1 MLEVQALSV
10 SYGKHAAL
18 AKAALTVEPGEVVVI
33 LGANGAGKTTLLK
46 SLAGFVAKETGSR
59 VRFNGADITAMR
71 PHLIVEAG
79 LALVP
84 EGRGIFGDLT
94 VRENLA
100 LGAFAKRA
108 RTSETARLDHVL
120 RLFPRLAERLGQ
132 TARTMSGGE
141 QQMLAIGRALMSKP
155 EILLL
160 DEPSLGLAPIVTQ
173 ELFRALARIREDGT
187 GILLVEQNTK
197 KSLEIA
203 DRGYLLENGSVT
215 GEGSARSL
223 QNNPAVQAAYLGISA
238 TDRPDAAPGFGAIS
252 ADYGEPPSPGMLR
265 IPPSPARGEGK
276 IAASPLTK
284 FRLEPYRESALAPRG
299 RGRRGEAGPGEGA
312 DPHSQDHPARPRAM
326 APTDAIS
333 HGRKDAMFD
342 IQLLIDNE
350 NRDASGGASF
360 SRLNPLTKTEAT
372 KAAAAT
378 AADARAAASAAAS
391 AFPIWSRT
399 GPGERRTLLLKAA
412 DLLEA
417 RTPDFI
423 ERGTR
428 ETGATALWIG
438 FNVHL
443 AAGMLREAAS
453 MTTQIAGEV
462 IPSDVPGSFAMAI
475 RQPVGVVLAIAPWNA
490 PVILGVRSIAMPL
503 ACGNTV
509 VLKASELCP
518 ATHHLIGEVLKEA
531 GFPAGVVNIIT
542 NAPDDAPEIVEA
554 LIAHPAVRR
563 VNFTGSTRVGRI
575 IAQTAAP
582 YLKPV
587 LLELGG
593 KAPMVILDDADLDAA
608 VDAAAFGA
616 FMNQGQI
623 CMSTE
628 RLVVDDKVA
637 DAFVA
642 KLAAKASG
650 LPAGDPTKGN
660 VVIGS
665 VVNAEAVKRLSELL
679 ADAQAKGAKVAAG
692 GGIEGTIMQ
701 ATVLDRVDSSMRIY
715 GEESFGPVVSVVR
728 VDGDEEA
735 IRIANDTEYGL
746 SASVFSRD
754 ISRAMGVAQ
763 RIESGIC
770 HINGPTVHDEAQ
782 MPFGGVKAS
791 GYGRFGGKAAIHE
804 FTELRWITIQNSPR
818 HYPF

>member
-1 MLEVQALSV
+1 MLEVAGLSV
-10 SYGKHAAL
+10 SYGKHLAL
-18 AKAALTVEPGEVVVI
+18 RQAALTVAPGEIVVI

-46 SLAGFVAKETGSR
+46 ALAGLVPKDAASR
-59 VRFNGADITAMR
+59 VGFQGRDIASL
-71 PHLIVEAG
+71 PSHHIVEAG

-84 EGRGIFGDLT
+84 EGRGLFGELT
-94 VRENLA
+94 VRENLE
-100 LGAFAKRA
+100 LGAFARRA
-108 RTSETARLDHVL
+108 RAGMKPRFDRVL
-120 RLFPRLAERLGQ
+120 ALFPRLSERLRQ

-141 QQMLAIGRALMSKP
+141 QQMLAIGRALMSSP
-155 EILLL
+155 RILLL
-160 DEPSLGLAPIVTQ
+160 DEPSLGLAPIVVK
-173 ELFRALARIREDGT
+173 ELFRSFARIREDGT
-187 GILLVEQNTK
+187 GILLVEQHADK
-197 KSLEIA
+197 ALAIA
-203 DRGYLLENGSVT
+203 DRGYVLENGSVVA
-215 GEGSARSL
+215 EADARSL
-223 QNNPAVQAAYLGISA
+223 RENPTLQAAYLGKPA
-238 TDRPDAAPGFGAIS
+238 ETRRPS
-252 ADYGEPPSPGMLR
+252 
-265 IPPSPARGEGK
+265 
-276 IAASPLTK
+276 
-284 FRLEPYRESALAPRG
+284 
-299 RGRRGEAGPGEGA
+299 
-312 DPHSQDHPARPRAM
+312 
-326 APTDAIS
+326 
-333 HGRKDAMFD
+333 MFD
-342 IQLLIDNE
+342 VQLLIDNE
-350 NRDASGGASF
+350 AREASGGASF
-360 SRLNPLTKTEAT
+360 IRVDPLTNSQAT

-378 AADARAAASAAAS
+378 EADARAAASAAAA
-391 AFPIWSRT
+391 AFPAWSRT
-399 GPGERRTLLLKAA
+399 GPTERRTLLLKAA
-412 DLLEA
+412 DLLEG

-423 ERGTR
+423 ARMTR
-428 ETGATALWIG
+428 ETGATKIWAG

-443 AAGMLREAAS
+443 AANMLREAAA

-462 IPSDVPGSFAMAI
+462 IPSDVPGSFAMTI

-490 PVILGVRSIAMPL
+490 PVILAVRSIAMPL

-518 ATHHLIGEVLKEA
+518 ATHHLIGTVLKEA
-531 GFPAGVVNIIT
+531 GFPASVINIIT
-542 NAPDDAPEIVEA
+542 NAPDDAHEIVEA

-593 KAPMVILDDADLDAA
+593 KAPMIVLDDADLDAA

-628 RLVVDDKVA
+628 RLVVDETVA

-642 KLAAKASG
+642 KLAAKAAK
-650 LPAGDPTKGN
+650 LPAGDPTKGD
-660 VVIGS
+660 VVLGS
-665 VVNAEAVKRLSELL
+665 VVNAEAVKRIAELL
-679 ADAQAKGAKVAAG
+679 EDAKAKGAKVAAG

-701 ATVLDRVDSSMRIY
+701 ATVLDHVDSSMRVY
-715 GEESFGPVVSVVR
+715 GEESFGPVVSVIRVQGEDEAVR
-728 VDGDEEA
+728 V
-735 IRIANDTEYGL
+735 ANDTEYGL

-754 ISRAMGVAQ
+754 ISRAMGVAS

-804 FTELRWITIQNSPR
+804 FTELRWITVQNGPR